1 LTLVLL
7 VTAGLLVNSL
17 VRLQRV
23 DPGFAVDQVTLVGSI
38 LPQAKYPDE
47 RRRVAFYEALLD
59 NLAGRSDVPS
69 AAVVFPSPLNRSQ
82 ASTTFAIEGRDP
94 SSADKP
100 FASFAS
106 ISSNY
111 FRTLGIPLIA
121 GRTFTLRD
129 RPPLPPVA
137 IVNASLARRYWPNE
151 DPIGKH
157 MRMDD
162 DGEQWMTV
170 VGVVGDSRSLGLD
183 QAPAPM
189 FYVPLPQ
196 LPLPFMSIVV
206 RSAAGTAGVASAVRT
221 AQRAVDPDLP
231 LGNVRPLR
239 DVVNAAVA
247 EPRFRTTLVGAF
259 AVMALVLA
267 AVGVYGLISY
277 GVALRTREIGIRVAL
292 GAQPRQVLLPVIRE
306 GLTLTLAGITLG
318 AIGSLAATRL
328 LAGLLFEVDATDPL
342 TFMLAAL
349 ALLATGLVASYVPSR
364 RTLNVDPLT
373 ALRAE

>member
-1 LTLVLL
+1 
-7 VTAGLLVNSL
+7 
-17 VRLQRV
+17 
-23 DPGFAVDQVTLVGSI
+23 
-38 LPQAKYPDE
+38 
-47 RRRVAFYEALLD
+47 
-59 NLAGRSDVPS
+59 
-69 AAVVFPSPLNRSQ
+69 
-82 ASTTFAIEGRDP
+82 
-94 SSADKP
+94 
-100 FASFAS
+100 
-106 ISSNY
+106 
-111 FRTLGIPLIA
+111 
-121 GRTFTLRD
+121 
-129 RPPLPPVA
+129 
-137 IVNASLARRYWPNE
+137 
-151 DPIGKH
+151 
-157 MRMDD
+157 MDD

-342 TFMLAAL
+342 TFVLAAL